1 MAQQSVWEKES
12 FFAPADIIIAGSG
25 LVGLWSAYYLKK
37 LAPSLSITIIERGLI
52 PSGASTRNAGFAC
65 FGSLS
70 ELVTDS
76 RHLGM
81 DQLLELVDMR
91 YRGIKKIKKL
101 FGSEAI
107 GYEKY
112 GGYELIGGGRPTRDS
127 IRSANNTAMNNSAP
141 QTTNTTLETNANPDP
156 GTPASDPS
164 TADPETAAPGTAEP
178 GSVPPDLSDLDQ
190 LRSSIDEFNRLLK
203 KITGQQKTFRLQ
215 NEKISEF
222 GFANVQYLIENQ
234 SEGQL
239 HSGKLCQALIRLVQS
254 MGVNILNNTE
264 ITGYEK
270 VHGHL
275 LLHTQYGIPL
285 IAQQMLVTT
294 NAFALQLLPQLDIT
308 PARGQV
314 LVTSPIEGL
323 PFKGSFH
330 FDEGFYYF
338 RDLGDRVLL
347 GGARNLAFEEETTTE
362 MATTERIQNELERF
376 LGEVILP
383 GRFYTI
389 EHRWSGIMAMGSEK
403 MPIIKAVNEH
413 VFCAVRMSGM
423 GVALAPIVGEKV
435 AALMTSGGEPG

>member
-1 MAQQSVWEKES
+1 MVQLSVWEKES

-37 LAPSLSITIIERGLI
+37 LAPSLSITIVERGLI
-52 PSGASTRNAGFAC
+52 PTGASTRNAGFAC

-76 RHLGM
+76 RQLGM

-91 YRGIKKIKKL
+91 YRGIKKIKKV

-107 GYEKY
+107 GYEKF
-112 GGYELIGGGRPTRDS
+112 GGYELIGAG
-127 IRSANNTAMNNSAP
+127 
-141 QTTNTTLETNANPDP
+141 
-156 GTPASDPS
+156 
-164 TADPETAAPGTAEP
+164 
-178 GSVPPDLSDLDQ
+178 DLDQ
-190 LRSSIDEFNRLLK
+190 LRSSIDEFNRHLK

-215 NEKISEF
+215 NEKIGEF
-222 GFANVQYLIENQ
+222 GFSNIQYLIENQ

-239 HSGKLCQALIRLVQS
+239 HSGRLCQALIRLVQS

-264 ITGYEK
+264 ITGFEK

-275 LLHTQYGIPL
+275 LLHTQHGIPL
-285 IAQQMLVTT
+285 IAHQLLVTT
-294 NAFALQLLPQLDIT
+294 NAFAHQLLPQLDIT

-314 LVTSPIEGL
+314 LVTSPIDGL

-338 RDLGDRVLL
+338 RNLGDRVLL
-347 GGARNLAFEEETTTE
+347 GGARNMAFEEEATTDMTTTE
-362 MATTERIQNELERF
+362 QIQNELERF
-376 LGEVILP
+376 LSETILP

-389 EHRWSGIMAMGSEK
+389 EHRWSGIMGMGSEK
-403 MPIIKAVNEH
+403 MPIIRAVNEH
-413 VFCAVRMSGM
+413 TFCAVRMSGM

-435 AALMTSGGEPG
+435 AALMTSGGEPT